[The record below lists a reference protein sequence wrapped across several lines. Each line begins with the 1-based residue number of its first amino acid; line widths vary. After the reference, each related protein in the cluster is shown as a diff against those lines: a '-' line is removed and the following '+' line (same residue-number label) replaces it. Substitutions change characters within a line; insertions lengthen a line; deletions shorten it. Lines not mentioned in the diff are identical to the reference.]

1 MSKSK
6 SFRVRIIADL
16 TEREW
21 QTLAI
26 VTRLT
31 NTRPRT
37 YTFAENDDAPTDIY
51 LVDGDQEE
59 ALRQWEYAQAH
70 RPGPAVFLTTRPDA
84 RAGQRQLRRPMV
96 PSALLGLVKLL
107 DEVTIQE
114 FSFVPELRIGQDDVA
129 TPGGLAISTKDARHS
144 ALVLDDSTTVLAQ
157 VGMLLNLSGV
167 AADFA
172 DTAEMALDFI
182 ARNSYDIAFLDVVLP
197 GKVDGYQVCKAIKK
211 NKHTRHTAVV
221 MLTSRS
227 SAIDRVKAS
236 LAGCDAFLTKPVE
249 NETFQRTVHRFLGRE
264 AACRPGQ
271 PLPAC

>member
-1 MSKSK
+1 MSESK
-6 SFRVRIIADL
+6 TFRVRIIADL

-37 YTFAENDDAPTDIY
+37 YLFTVNDDVPADIY
-51 LVDGDQEE
+51 LVDSDDEE
-59 ALRQWEYAQAH
+59 ALRRWEYAQVPRSA
-70 RPGPAVFLTTRPDA
+70 PAVFLTIRRDA
-84 RAGQRQLRRPMV
+84 SAGQRQFRRPMA

-107 DEVTIQE
+107 DEITIQE
-114 FSFVPELRIGQDDVA
+114 FSFVPELCIGQDDIA
-129 TPGGLAISTKDARHS
+129 TPGGLAISTKDARYS

-172 DTAEMALDFI
+172 DSAEMALDFI
-182 ARNSYDIAFLDVVLP
+182 ARNSYDVAFLDVVLP
-197 GKVDGYQVCKAIKK
+197 GEMDGYQVCKAIKK
-211 NKHTRHTAVV
+211 NKHTRGTAVV

-227 SAIDRVKAS
+227 SAIDRVKAT

-249 NETFQRTVHRFLGRE
+249 NETFQQTLHRFIGHE
-264 AACRPGQ
+264 VECRYGQ